1 MYLAAVLGLSAGLG
15 LLLFLRSLRPTPLDL
30 FAYLAALEAPEAPP
44 PTPPDSERERTG
56 TLRWLDRRIGDQLA
70 ASIPAP
76 RRDPE
81 QLARDLRVA
90 GWRRSELAVDMFVL
104 PLAVMALAALTML
117 AFYGFEVPLPVGA
130 FALFVPVGFS
140 AAPFVPPLLLRSAAE
155 ERRREFRLGL
165 SAFLDL
171 VAISLAGGAPYQQAM
186 LDAASAGNGW
196 VFTEL
201 RGPLVAAR
209 DRGLPPWDGLRDLG
223 RSLGVP
229 ELEELT
235 SSISLAGAQGAH
247 VGESLTSKA
256 DSLRARRISEA
267 EADAERVSERMSLPV
282 AILSLAFIALIGY
295 PALASALGGFGQ

>member
-1 MYLAAVLGLSAGLG
+1 MVLPLLVGLGVGLG
-15 LLLFLRSLRPTPLDL
+15 LLLFLRALRPAPLDVAEFL
-30 FAYLAALEAPEAPP
+30 RELETPEPP
-44 PTPPDSERERTG
+44 PPPPETERQRSSFM
-56 TLRWLDRRIGDQLA
+56 RSLDRRIGNQLA
-70 ASIPAP
+70 ATIPAP
-76 RRDPE
+76 RKDPE

-90 GWRRSELAVDMFVL
+90 GWSRPELAVDMFVL
-104 PLAVMALAALTML
+104 PV
-117 AFYGFEVPLPVGA
+117 VVVV
-130 FALFVPVGFS
+130 FAGLILIVFS
-140 AAPFVPPLLLRSAAE
+140 AFGVSPPTAAIGLFAPLGFAVAPFVPMLLLRSAAE

-201 RGPLVAAR
+201 RRPLVAAR

-223 RSLGVP
+223 RSIGVG

-267 EADAERVSERMSLPV
+267 EADAERMSERMSLPV
-282 AILSLAFIALIGY
+282 AILSLAFVALIGY
-295 PALASALGGFGQ
+295 PALASALSGFGE